1 MKILK
6 NMNKKLNL
14 LLAVLVA
21 ASTIAVTSCGDDT
34 VVVFTGRTVFGVV
47 PVGVIYA
54 AEGTRGSSGLLYVVN
69 PTTETIAVVGPI
81 GYAIGAMAVAPD
93 GRLFGLTNDSRWG
106 DDTEGDDLEYLVQIN
121 PATGEAR
128 IIGATQFEGTNFG
141 PWTGATFVGD
151 TLYAVTSQSAGNSG
165 DTNKLVTVNLTTG
178 QVTPVEDGAPGSFGN
193 GLAYDEEN
201 EELLIAPDGED
212 DDIEI
217 VDLMD
222 ASTTT
227 KVSMDG
233 TEDQPINSM
242 TFVGNR
248 LIGVRGHYSRGGTYL
263 VEIDTSDGSLDYIY
277 RLPGGIDAIAS
288 R

>member
-47 PVGVIYA
+47 PAGVIYA

-81 GYAIGAMAVAPD
+81 GYAIGAMAVSPD
-93 GRLFGLTNDSRWG
+93 GRLFGLTNDSRWS
-106 DDTEGDDLEYLVQIN
+106 DDTEGDDLEYLVEIN

-128 IIGATQFEGTNFG
+128 IIGATQFEGTNYG
-141 PWTGATFVGD
+141 PWAGATFIGD
-151 TLYAVTSQSAGNSG
+151 TLYAVTANRNSNGG
-165 DTNKLVTVNLTTG
+165 DEDELVKVDLVTG
-178 QVTPVEDGAPGSFGN
+178 QVTPTETNEPGSYGN
-193 GLAYDEEN
+193 GLAYDAEN
-201 EELLIAPDGED
+201 EELLIAADGSD
-212 DDIEI
+212 GDLEI
-217 VDLMD
+217 VDPMD
-222 ASTTT
+222 GSTTT
-227 KVSMDG
+227 KATMDD
-233 TEDQPINSM
+233 TVDEPMNAM

-248 LIGVRGHYSRGGTYL
+248 LIGVRGSYSRLGSYL
-263 VEIDTSDGSLDYIY
+263 VEIDPSDGSLDFIY
-277 RLPGGIDAIAS
+277 RIPGGIDAIAA